1 MKYLIANWKMHD
13 VDLEL
18 WLEAFLSIEIPLSSL
33 KIRVSSN
40 LFDMSKFIEA
50 MPIESEFLNKPFW
63 MAQDVSQNID
73 GSHTGQISSKIL
85 KKLKTAGCIVGHS
98 EVRESGDSNE
108 IVHQKGI
115 RLKEAEISPIVLCIG
130 ESLEILE
137 KNERELF
144 LINQLKSFF
153 KNGLIPDIIAYE
165 PIWAIGTGKSASI
178 DSINNAFK
186 IILKFLLDINLKDIP
201 ILYGGSVSIDNIQ
214 EILSIESISGCL
226 VGNSSLDGKEFAR
239 IAAKF

>member
-1 MKYLIANWKMHD
+1 MKYLIANWKMHG
-13 VDLEL
+13 VDLER
-18 WLEAFLSIEIPLSSL
+18 WLKEFLSIDISNSSL
-33 KIRVSSN
+33 NIKVSTN

-50 MPIESEFLNKPFW
+50 MPIENEFLNKPFW

-73 GSHTGQISSKIL
+73 GAHTGQISSKIL
-85 KKLKTAGCIVGHS
+85 KKHKTAGCIVGHS
-98 EVRESGDSNE
+98 EVRENGDSNE
-108 IVHQKGI
+108 IIHQKGF
-115 RLKEAEISPIVLCIG
+115 RLKEAEIFPIVLCIG

-144 LINQLKSFF
+144 LIDQLKSFF

-186 IILKFLLDINLKDIP
+186 IILNFLLEINLKDIP
-201 ILYGGSVSIDNIQ
+201 ILYGGSVSIDNIE

-226 VGNSSLDGKEFAR
+226 VGNSSLDSKEFAR